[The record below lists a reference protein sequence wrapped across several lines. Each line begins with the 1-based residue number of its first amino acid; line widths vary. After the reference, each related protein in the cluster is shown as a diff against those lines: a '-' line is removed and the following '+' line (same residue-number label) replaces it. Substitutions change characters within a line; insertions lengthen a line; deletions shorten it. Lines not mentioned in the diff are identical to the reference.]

1 MQKETASVNYSTA
14 SRIEE
19 ISSDKASV
27 KWKSPS
33 NLAII
38 KYWGKHGV
46 QLPRN
51 PSISFTL
58 DEAHTITTIQYE
70 KKSSKGISIDFLFEG
85 KNNELFQKKL
95 EKFLGSVITYFPF
108 LEDIHLAI
116 SSGNSFPHSSGIAS
130 SASAMSAIALC
141 LCDIEKQENGTL
153 IDDKIFYEKASYIAR
168 LGSGSAS
175 RSVYGGMA
183 MWGKSVTH
191 AAASDNF
198 AVPYTDHIDEIFKNF
213 HDDILIVSKTEKS
226 VSSTAGHALMNDNI
240 YATNRYQQANDRMAT
255 LLLALQEGDLATFGE
270 ICEDE
275 ALTLHALMMCSKPS
289 YILMEPASLAIIN
302 EVRNFRKEYDL
313 PVYFSLDAGPN
324 IHLLYPDH
332 ITEQVSYWKE
342 DVLQAYCIDGKIIND
357 KVGPGPE
364 KLG

>member
-1 MQKETASVNYSTA
+1 VKYLTAG
-14 SRIEE
+14 RIDQ
-19 ISSDKASV
+19 IKSNKASV
-27 KWKSPS
+27 QWQSPS

-58 DEAHTITTIQYE
+58 DEAHTITSIAYK
-70 KKSSKGISIDFLFEG
+70 KKSSGGVEIDFSFEG
-85 KNNELFQKKL
+85 KTNELFQNKL
-95 EKFLGSVITYFPF
+95 QKFLSSIITYFPF
-108 LEDIHLAI
+108 LEDLQLTIV
-116 SSGNSFPHSSGIAS
+116 SENSFPHSSGIAS

-141 LCDIEKQENGTL
+141 LCDIERMENGSL
-153 IDDKIFYEKASYIAR
+153 SDDQEFFEKASYIAR

-183 MWGKSVTH
+183 MWGASEKYKP
-191 AAASDNF
+191 ASDDY
-198 AVPYTDHIDEIFKNF
+198 AVPYTEHIDEVFRNF
-213 HDDILIVSKTEKS
+213 HDDILIVSRAEKS

-240 YATNRYQQANDRMAT
+240 YATNRYQQANDRMST
-255 LLLALQEGDLATFGE
+255 LLTALQDGDVATFGE

-289 YILMEPASLAIIN
+289 YILMEPASIAIIN
-302 EVRNFRKEYDL
+302 EIRRFRKEYDL

-342 DVLQAYCIDGKIIND
+342 DVLQAYCIDGKIISD
-357 KVGPGPE
+357 KVGAGPK